1 MYLYLCTCAHDSL
14 VVNIVL
20 QLIVGL
26 FVEAPYIL
34 LSTSI
39 SVDLGTHSIMRR
51 GHRGLATVAAIIEG
65 TGAVGAT
72 VGPII
77 IVELADK
84 RKWVNTLIVMIGME
98 VLAALCLARIAYRD
112 YQAATLRMSLG
123 DYWFKGV
130 RDNFQHE

>member
-1 MYLYLCTCAHDSL
+1 MIA
-14 VVNIVL
+14 
-20 QLIVGL
+20 GL

-39 SVDLGTHSIMRR
+39 SVDLGSHSIMRR
-51 GHRGLATVAAIIEG
+51 GHRGLATIAAIIEG

-77 IVELADK
+77 IVELAE
-84 RKWVNTLIVMIGME
+84 REKWVNTLLLMIGME
-98 VLAALCLARIAYRD
+98 VLAALCLARIAYKD

-130 RDNFQHE
+130 KEVFQNE